1 MALTVLFP
9 NSETVSGDVLHG
21 KINLLLPKE
30 RTRIFKIHFYAL
42 KCNRNNNLTA
52 GDFMMCFSI
61 AGAFGSEADSWEG
74 KLTIW
79 TNYKKLTIANSPKKM
94 YIKNCILLSIA

>member
-61 AGAFGSEADSWEG
+61 AGAFGSEADS
-74 KLTIW
+74 
-79 TNYKKLTIANSPKKM
+79 
-94 YIKNCILLSIA
+94 